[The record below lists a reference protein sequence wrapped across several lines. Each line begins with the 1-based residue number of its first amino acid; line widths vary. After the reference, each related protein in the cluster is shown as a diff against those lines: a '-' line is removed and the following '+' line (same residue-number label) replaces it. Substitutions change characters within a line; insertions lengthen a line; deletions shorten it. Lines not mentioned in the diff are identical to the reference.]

1 MKHLISLMVIIIII
15 TMVIV
20 STPLQA
26 FAAEGDTEE
35 ENVIVNI
42 NTANVEQ
49 LETLMY
55 IGPVK
60 AARIVAYRVKHGNFK
75 KLADLKK
82 VRGIGKGIVKLNR
95 ERMAVD

>member
-1 MKHLISLMVIIIII
+1 MKYLVLGLMVIIMIII
-15 TMVIV
+15 SI
-20 STPLQA
+20 PLQA

-35 ENVIVNI
+35 IIIVNI
-42 NTANVEQ
+42 NTATVEQ
-49 LETLMY
+49 LETLLY

-75 KLADLKK
+75 KLTDLKK

-95 ERMAVD
+95 EMMTVN